1 MFSQTLHPMEW
12 VTVGNRS
19 SKPLTIMYAGQQW
32 EVPPYPKTV
41 HLPSVVAIA
50 GLNQHPVMG
59 TENPYNPHDV
69 QYLLYVEEWKKLP
82 KTPVEQS
89 TKLER
94 IDRSL
99 LPPDRQNTTLL
110 HGAGRPEIERP
121 VNSPNVQANFEHDG
135 GTS

>member
-1 MFSQTLHPMEW
+1 MFDLPAHPMEW

-19 SKPLTIMYAGQQW
+19 SKPLTIMFGGRQFDL
-32 EVPPYPKTV
+32 PPFPKTV
-41 HLPSVVAIA
+41 HLPAVVASA

-69 QYLLYVEEWKKLP
+69 QYLIYVEEWKKLP
-82 KTPVEQS
+82 KTPIEQS
-89 TKLER
+89 ESIER

-99 LPPDRQNTTLL
+99 LPPDRQNPKVF
-110 HGAGRPEIERP
+110 HGAGRPVIERAE
-121 VNSPNVQANFEHDG
+121 NSRGVTATFEAND